1 MPAETHKPPSI
12 WNGVPGLLRPL
23 GCAELFFH
31 LYAQVYPVHFCLCA
45 EIEGTVDAAALRP
58 ALDQVRERHPI
69 LQARIAHDEE
79 LGPAFYKSSRPIELK
94 IIYAWKDA
102 DWRPTVERELQR
114 PMGNGSGAL
123 LRVTA
128 LRAPDVTTIVLT
140 FHHAIAD
147 GLSAVWMLHDLLSA
161 LAGEQLEAFKSSPPI
176 EEMILG

>member
-1 MPAETHKPPSI
+1 MPAETHKLPSI

-45 EIEGTVDAAALRP
+45 EIEGTADAAALRQ

-79 LGPAFYKSSRPIELK
+79 LGPALYKSGRPIELK
-94 IIYAWKDA
+94 MIYAGKDA

-114 PMGNGSGAL
+114 PMGGAL

-128 LRAPDVTTIVLT
+128 LRARDATTIVLT
-140 FHHAIAD
+140 FQHAIAVRRL
-147 GLSAVWMLHDLLSA
+147 G
-161 LAGEQLEAFKSSPPI
+161 SS
-176 EEMILG
+176 